1 MEYRKLQKTGG
12 STYILSIPK
21 SWITKNNLKAG
32 DTLAVKIA
40 GTGELHINPKID
52 AIEEQREI
60 SLLIE
65 KEQNENQIIRKLIA
79 LYLAGYNIIRV
90 VTENIISKN
99 IRKAVEKFC
108 ALVIGVEIIEETSN
122 TIVLQDLSNTID
134 LPMNKMLNRI
144 YIMSENMVNDIK
156 LCFDKFDKS
165 FAEEIIQRDVQI
177 DRIYWLISKQYNM
190 SLQSPSFAEK
200 MNINLISALNMRS
213 IAKSLERIG
222 DHAENIASILITIK
236 SFDIQKE
243 QKAELKSLFDKAL
256 DILKKSYKSYNL
268 KDGNMANETIENAE
282 LFSDEAQKNIHMF
295 EEKRSKNFVALS
307 FIIES
312 LIRICMYSADICE
325 VTINEAI
332 KE

>member
-21 SWITKNNLKAG
+21 NWITKNNLKEG

-40 GTGELHINPKID
+40 ATGELHIHPKID
-52 AIEEQREI
+52 AAEEQREI
-60 SLLIE
+60 SLFIE
-65 KEQNENQIIRKLIA
+65 KKQNENHIIRKLIA
-79 LYLAGYNIIRV
+79 LYLAGYNIIKV
-90 VTENIISKN
+90 ATENVISEH

-122 TIVLQDLSNTID
+122 TIVLQDLSNTIE

-144 YIMSENMVNDIK
+144 YIMSENMVNDSK
-156 LCFDKFDKS
+156 LCFDKFEKS
-165 FAEEIIQRDVQI
+165 LADEIIQRDVQI

-200 MNINLISALNMRS
+200 MNINLITALNMRS
-213 IAKSLERIG
+213 VAKSLERIS
-222 DHAENIASILITIK
+222 DHAENIASILTTIK
-236 SFDIQKE
+236 YSDVQKE
-243 QKAELKSLFDKAL
+243 QKTEIDSLFDKAL
-256 DILKKSYKSYNL
+256 DILKKSYKSYSL

-282 LFSDEAQKNIHMF
+282 LFSAEAQKNINTF
-295 EEKRSKNFVALS
+295 EEMRYKNFVALS

-325 VTINEAI
+325 TTINEAI
-332 KE
+332 TE